1 MGQEDG
7 GERGHSEEQGS
18 HRGLAGLRTGE
29 EPECSH
35 IAGQGLGHR
44 LELGCIHIW
53 EPACKGLEL
62 VGSEVLEH
70 GGVLGH
76 GGVLERGVLPLH
88 GGQLL
93 RGGQLDGG
101 LERGARLP
109 GWT

>member
-1 MGQEDG
+1 VGQEDG
-7 GERGHSEEQGS
+7 GVRGHSEEQGS
-18 HRGLAGLRTGE
+18 HRGLAGLRKGE

-70 GGVLGH
+70 GGVL
-76 GGVLERGVLPLH
+76 ERGVLPLH

-101 LERGARLP
+101 LEWGALLP